1 MIKLEFYWTN
11 LRYALPIWICNND
24 PKMFHFNFY
33 AKKSIITLAFLSFF
47 RCWFM
52 PIFLLYRKQRERNGS
67 WRFSRWRTTHICST
81 RPNRVHNRTWT
92 EQHQWNRGYW
102 RCMVSRWLQLWRKRW
117 QNRISEVS
125 WKWLGASKNYNN
137 TKTNHNTQTNNN
149 HDCNHD
155 YNHNHN
161 HNQNRNRKTRS
172 QRFGTRSSWTLDPF
186 DAL

>member
-1 MIKLEFYWTN
+1 MT
-11 LRYALPIWICNND
+11 
-24 PKMFHFNFY
+24 PKMFHFNFH
-33 AKKSIITLAFLSFF
+33 AKKSTITLAFLSFF
-47 RCWFM
+47 RWWFL
-52 PIFLLYRKQRERNGS
+52 PIFLLYRKQKRRNGQK
-67 WRFSRWRTTHICST
+67 RFSRWRTTHICST
-81 RPNRVHNRTWT
+81 RRPNRIHNRTWT
-92 EQHQWNRGYW
+92 EQPQWNRGYW

-149 HDCNHD
+149 HD

-161 HNQNRNRKTRS
+161 HNQNRNRKNEKRNRKTRS
-172 QRFGTRSSWTLDPF
+172 QRFGTRSSWTLDSF